1 MLSIRRTDPVAH
13 QLVGLGVTPSSA
25 DRLSKGGTLLDL
37 PAGTTLCAEGER
49 GTQAF
54 LILEGTAHVLTDHGV
69 IEIGPGDVT
78 GEIATLDPMRTRNAT
93 VVTHTD
99 VVALVYDVPTFR
111 CLAGD
116 AALRDVLV
124 PTRAAA

>member
-1 MLSIRRTDPVAH
+1 MMITLRRDPVADK
-13 QLVGLGVTPSSA
+13 LVRLGVMPSAA

-54 LILEGTAHVLTDHGV
+54 LIIDGLAHVLTAGGP

-78 GEIATLDPMRTRNAT
+78 GELATLDPQRTRNAT
-93 VVTHTD
+93 VVAHTD
-99 VVALVYDVPTFR
+99 VVALVFDVPTFR
-111 CLAGD
+111 SLATD
-116 AALRDVLV
+116 TTLRDTLV
-124 PTRAAA
+124 PNRQAA